1 MAKNEEMF
9 SMSYEDAKNK
19 YGTGLGNNKMFMP
32 KEIFDK
38 KQAEYNKTKQEEKP
52 KNNSLVADKF
62 GNKKEK
68 TYEYEDVKR
77 ENGNDPKKM
86 AEWLN
91 NNPGYKAGNLTKKGM
106 EEFGYA
112 QGEDGKWSI
121 KQPTVEDTTTEDT
134 TDTTTTEDT
143 TTTKPTTVE
152 TTPYTGTETTT
163 DTTPTT
169 DTTTNLEDVNK
180 KLQELSKQ
188 NEDLQN
194 QLKQFQDKYGNFN
207 EKKTIDA
214 MAQYEQKMVEM
225 GAGKFDKDGK
235 FILKDTTKKG
245 WEDYATM
252 LSAGLSVVGLAMGI
266 PIIPINFRKITNKDE
281 KDAKIREF
289 QKQYTDIFANSAA
302 KVEDVNSSAE
312 AGKLAKENE
321 EDIKSYSKYKEDVG
335 AYEAKSNID
344 TDSEKDL
351 IETRTEAQIKA
362 DEARFNNE
370 MERIKAEQDFNLK
383 VEALREHYKEQFAA
397 LESALMTGSTKELL
411 KYQNG
416 EMFKEM
422 EEMGITPSKL
432 ATWKAAQAS
441 ISPADKVFNKINTGV
456 NTVSNLMSNFFG
468 KGNNGGKD

>member
-1 MAKNEEMF
+1 MAKREEIF
-9 SMSYEDAKNK
+9 SMYNKDAKNK
-19 YGTGLGNNKMFMP
+19 YETGVGDNKKLMP
-32 KEIFDK
+32 KEMFNK
-38 KQAEYNKTKQEEKP
+38 KQAEYNKTKPETKQEEKP
-52 KNNSLVADKF
+52 KNNSLVAEKF
-62 GNKKEK
+62 GNKKNK
-68 TYEYEDVKR
+68 TWNDVKT
-77 ENGNDPKKM
+77 ENGNDPEKIKDY
-86 AEWLN
+86 LN

-121 KQPTVEDTTTEDT
+121 KQPTK
-134 TDTTTTEDT
+134 DTTTTTNT
-143 TTTKPTTVE
+143 TTTKPTTI
-152 TTPYTGTETTT
+152 TTT
-163 DTTPTT
+163 SYTPDTKTNTTTTPTT
-169 DTTTNLEDVNK
+169 PTTEGVNNELE
-180 KLQELSKQ
+180 KLKAE
-188 NEDLQN
+188 NEDLQK
-194 QLKQFQDKYGNFN
+194 QIEQFQDKSGNFN

-214 MAQYEQKMVEM
+214 MSMYEQKMVEM

-252 LSAGLSVVGLAMGI
+252 LSAGLSVIGLAMGI

-281 KDAKIREF
+281 KDAKVREF
-289 QKQYTDIFANSAA
+289 QKQYTDIFANSSA
-302 KVEDVNSSAE
+302 KVEDVKSSAE
-312 AGKLAKENE
+312 AGKSAKENE

-351 IETRTEAQIKA
+351 IETRTNAQIKA
-362 DEARFNNE
+362 DEAKFNNE
-370 MERIKAEQDFNLK
+370 MKRIKNDQNFQLNI
-383 VEALREHYKEQFAA
+383 EALREQYKEQFAA

-422 EEMGITPSKL
+422 EKMGITPSKL

-456 NTVSNLMSNFFG
+456 NTVTNLAGTILG
-468 KGNNGGKD
+468 KGK

>member
-9 SMSYEDAKNK
+9 SMSYKDAKDK
-19 YGTGLGNNKMFMP
+19 YGTGVGNNKMFMP
-32 KEIFDK
+32 KDMFDK

-62 GNKKEK
+62 GDKKTGK
-68 TYEYEDVKR
+68 NYEDVKR

-121 KQPTVEDTTTEDT
+121 KQPTDTTTVE
-134 TDTTTTEDT
+134 DTTTTEDT
-143 TTTKPTTVE
+143 TSTKPTTVE
-152 TTPYTGTETTT
+152 TTPYTGTNTTTT
-163 DTTPTT
+163 DTPTT
-169 DTTTNLEDVNK
+169 TTTTTTEDVNK
-180 KLQELSKQ
+180 KLEELYKQ
-188 NEDLQN
+188 NEDLQK
-194 QLKQFQDKYGNFN
+194 QIKQFQDEYGNFN

-281 KDAKIREF
+281 KDAKVREF

-302 KVEDVNSSAE
+302 KVEDVKSSAK
-312 AGKLAKENE
+312 AGKIAKENE
-321 EDIKSYSKYKEDVG
+321 KDIKEFSKYKGDIG
-335 AYEAKSNID
+335 DYEAKSNID

-351 IETRTEAQIKA
+351 IETRTDAQIKA

-370 MERIKAEQDFNLK
+370 MERLKTDNNFKIKYASIMADKEAEMQKLLSDLSTN
-383 VEALREHYKEQFAA
+383 
-397 LESALMTGSTKELL
+397 SAKELMKYKNAGIIKDIQELGLSLDDVAYYYYSQQGKTATDKNFGYVKDGLETLSNIL
-411 KYQNG
+411 KPV
-416 EMFKEM
+416 K
-422 EEMGITPSKL
+422 
-432 ATWKAAQAS
+432 
-441 ISPADKVFNKINTGV
+441 
-456 NTVSNLMSNFFG
+456 
-468 KGNNGGKD
+468 

>member
-9 SMSYEDAKNK
+9 SMSYKDAKNK
-19 YGTGLGNNKMFMP
+19 YGTGIGNNKMFMP

-38 KQAEYNKTKQEEKP
+38 KQAEYNKTKQEKP
-52 KNNSLVADKF
+52 SLVAEKF
-62 GNKKEK
+62 GNKKNK
-68 TYEYEDVKR
+68 TWNDVKA
-77 ENGNDPKKM
+77 ENGNDPEKIKDY
-86 AEWLN
+86 LN

-121 KQPTVEDTTTEDT
+121 KQPTEDTTTDTTTDT
-134 TDTTTTEDT
+134 TDTTTPTTITTTPYAGTESDT
-143 TTTKPTTVE
+143 TT
-152 TTPYTGTETTT
+152 
-163 DTTPTT
+163 TTPTT
-169 DTTTNLEDVNK
+169 DTTTTIEDVYK

-194 QLKQFQDKYGNFN
+194 QLNQFQDKNGNFN
-207 EKKTIDA
+207 EKNTIDT
-214 MAQYEQKMVEM
+214 MSLYEQKMVEM

-252 LSAGLSVVGLAMGI
+252 LSAGLSIIGLSMGI

-302 KVEDVNSSAE
+302 KVEDVNSSAK
-312 AGKLAKENE
+312 AGKIAKENE
-321 EDIKSYSKYKEDVG
+321 EDIKSYSKYKGEVG
-335 AYEAKSNID
+335 EYEAKSNID

-351 IETRTEAQIKA
+351 IETRTDAQIKA

-370 MERIKAEQDFNLK
+370 MKRINAEQDFNLK
-383 VEALREHYKEQFAA
+383 VEALREQYKQQYAA
-397 LESALMTGSTKELL
+397 LESALMTGSAKELS

-432 ATWKAAQAS
+432 AAWKASQTG
-441 ISPADKVFNKINTGV
+441 ISPTDKAFNNINKGV
-456 NTVSNLMSNFFG
+456 NAVSNLVDAFFG
-468 KGNNGGKD
+468 KDKD

>member
-1 MAKNEEMF
+1 MAKREEIF
-9 SMSYEDAKNK
+9 SMYNKDAKNK
-19 YGTGLGNNKMFMP
+19 YETGVGDNKKLMP
-32 KEIFDK
+32 KEMFNK
-38 KQAEYNKTKQEEKP
+38 KPEEKP
-52 KNNSLVADKF
+52 KNNSLVAEKF
-62 GNKKEK
+62 GNKKDK
-68 TYEYEDVKR
+68 TWNDVKA
-77 ENGNDPKKM
+77 ENGNDPEKIKDY
-86 AEWLN
+86 LN

-121 KQPTVEDTTTEDT
+121 KQPTEDTTTV
-134 TDTTTTEDT
+134 EDT

-152 TTPYTGTETTT
+152 TTPYTGTDTPDTEP
-163 DTTPTT
+163 TTPTT
-169 DTTTNLEDVNK
+169 DTTTEDVNK
-180 KLQELSKQ
+180 KLEELYKQ

-194 QLKQFQDKYGNFN
+194 QLKQFQDKNGNFN
-207 EKKTIDA
+207 EKNTIDA
-214 MAQYEQKMVEM
+214 MAMYEQKMVEM

-281 KDAKIREF
+281 KDDKIREF

-302 KVEDVNSSAE
+302 KVEDVNSSAK
-312 AGKLAKENE
+312 AGKKAKENE
-321 EDIKSYSKYKEDVG
+321 EDIKSYSEYKGDVG
-335 AYEAKSNID
+335 EYEAKSNID

-351 IETRTEAQIKA
+351 IETRTDAQIKA

-370 MERIKAEQDFNLK
+370 MKRIKSEQDFNLK
-383 VEALREHYKEQFAA
+383 VEALREQYKEQFAA

-411 KYQNG
+411 KYQNSK
-416 EMFKEM
+416 MFKEM

-441 ISPADKVFNKINTGV
+441 ISPGDKIFNKINTGV
-456 NTVSNLMSNFFG
+456 NTVSNLAGNIFG
-468 KGNNGGKD
+468 KGDKK

>member
-1 MAKNEEMF
+1 MAKREEIF
-9 SMSYEDAKNK
+9 SMYNKDAKNK
-19 YGTGLGNNKMFMP
+19 YETGVGNNKKLMP
-32 KEIFDK
+32 KEMFDN

-68 TYEYEDVKR
+68 TWNDVKA
-77 ENGNDPKKM
+77 ENGNDPEKIKDY
-86 AEWLN
+86 LN
-91 NNPGYKAGNLTKKGM
+91 NNPNYKAGNLTKKGM

-112 QGEDGKWSI
+112 QGADGKWSI
-121 KQPTVEDTTTEDT
+121 KQPATE
-134 TDTTTTEDT
+134 DTTTTEDATTSTAPTTIT
-143 TTTKPTTVE
+143 TTSYTPDTKPTTN
-152 TTPYTGTETTT
+152 TTT
-163 DTTPTT
+163 TT
-169 DTTTNLEDVNK
+169 EDVNK
-180 KLQELSKQ
+180 KLEELYKQ
-188 NEDLQN
+188 NEDLQK
-194 QLKQFQDKYGNFN
+194 QLQQLQNKDGSFN
-207 EKKTIDA
+207 EKNTIDA

-252 LSAGLSVVGLAMGI
+252 LSAGLSVIGLAMGI

-289 QKQYTDIFANSAA
+289 QKQYTDIFANGAA
-302 KVEDVNSSAE
+302 KVNDVESSAE
-312 AGKLAKENE
+312 AGKTAKENE

-351 IETRTEAQIKA
+351 IETRTNAQIKA

-370 MERIKAEQDFNLK
+370 MERIKAEQDFNIK
-383 VEALREHYKEQFAA
+383 VEALREQYKEQFAA
-397 LESALMTGSTKELL
+397 LESALMTGSAKELA

-416 EMFKEM
+416 DMFKEM

-441 ISPADKVFNKINTGV
+441 ISPADKVFNRINTGV
-456 NTVSNLMSNFFG
+456 NAVTNLAGTIFG
-468 KGNNGGKD
+468 KGNKGGKD

>member
-9 SMSYEDAKNK
+9 SMSYKDAKNK
-19 YGTGLGNNKMFMP
+19 YGTGIGNNIMFMP

-38 KQAEYNKTKQEEKP
+38 KQAEYNKTKQEKP
-52 KNNSLVADKF
+52 SLVAEKF
-62 GNKKEK
+62 GNKKNK
-68 TYEYEDVKR
+68 TWNDVKA
-77 ENGNDPKKM
+77 ENGNDPEKIKDY
-86 AEWLN
+86 LN

-121 KQPTVEDTTTEDT
+121 KQPTEDTTTDTTTDT
-134 TDTTTTEDT
+134 TDTTTTPTTITTTPYAGTESDT
-143 TTTKPTTVE
+143 TT
-152 TTPYTGTETTT
+152 
-163 DTTPTT
+163 TTPTT
-169 DTTTNLEDVNK
+169 DTTTTIEDVYK

-194 QLKQFQDKYGNFN
+194 QLNQFQNKDGSFN
-207 EKKTIDA
+207 EKNTIDT
-214 MAQYEQKMVEM
+214 MSMYEQKMVEM

-252 LSAGLSVVGLAMGI
+252 LSAGLSIIGLSMGI

-302 KVEDVNSSAE
+302 KVEDVNSSAK

-321 EDIKSYSKYKEDVG
+321 EDIKSYSKYKGEVG
-335 AYEAKSNID
+335 EYEAKSNID

-351 IETRTEAQIKA
+351 IETRTDAQIKA

-370 MERIKAEQDFNLK
+370 MKRIKAEQDFNLK
-383 VEALREHYKEQFAA
+383 VEALREEYKQQYAA

-432 ATWKAAQAS
+432 AAWKASQTG
-441 ISPADKVFNKINTGV
+441 ISPTDKAFNKINTGV
-456 NTVSNLMSNFFG
+456 NAVTNLVSAFFG
-468 KGNNGGKD
+468 KGGKDKD